1 MEMGLGLQRTIGQF
15 VHRLAMAR
23 LFNTVSFVFF
33 VVVLLLLS
41 EVSLAAAAADADG
54 DGDDDNPVVKKLCT
68 DTPFPELCDSMIT
81 RYDQSK
87 GANEEGLV
95 GMAALTSAKLLLNA
109 TATASP
115 AVQRDSHPGLSKA
128 DEICFETCFK
138 ELTNAAQT
146 LDKLCI
152 SKVQLPQIDNF
163 IKFNKESH
171 VEWNCERCR
180 QGEAK
185 NIADDVSKDN
195 EAGKAMA
202 VLEVLVNKVTK

>member
-1 MEMGLGLQRTIGQF
+1 
-15 VHRLAMAR
+15 MAR
-23 LFNTVSFVFF
+23 LFTTVSSSVF
-33 VVVLLLLS
+33 VVVVLLLLLLS
-41 EVSLAAAAADADG
+41 EVSHAATAAAADGD
-54 DGDDDNPVVKKLCT
+54 DGDDDNPVVKKLCA
-68 DTPFPELCDSMIT
+68 DTPFPELCASMIT
-81 RYDQSK
+81 RYDESK
-87 GANEEGLV
+87 GANEESLV

-146 LDKLCI
+146 LDKLCV

-185 NIADDVSKDN
+185 MIADDVSKDN

-202 VLEVLVNKVTK
+202 VLEALVNKILTK

>member
-1 MEMGLGLQRTIGQF
+1 
-15 VHRLAMAR
+15 MAR
-23 LFNTVSFVFF
+23 LFNTVSSFVFF

-87 GANEEGLV
+87 GANEEGLSKGANEEGLV
-95 GMAALTSAKLLLNA
+95 GMAALTPAKLLLNA

-202 VLEVLVNKVTK
+202 VLEVLVNKVLTK

>member
-1 MEMGLGLQRTIGQF
+1 MGLGLQRTIGQF

-23 LFNTVSFVFF
+23 LFTTVSSFVFV

-54 DGDDDNPVVKKLCT
+54 DDDNPVVKKLCT
-68 DTPFPELCDSMIT
+68 GTPFPELCDSMIT

-87 GANEEGLV
+87 GANEESLV

-146 LDKLCI
+146 LDKLCK

-185 NIADDVSKDN
+185 HIADDVSKDN

-202 VLEVLVNKVTK
+202 VLEVLVNKVLTK

>member
-1 MEMGLGLQRTIGQF
+1 
-15 VHRLAMAR
+15 MAR
-23 LFNTVSFVFF
+23 LFTTVSSSF
-33 VVVLLLLS
+33 VVVVLLLLLS
-41 EVSLAAAAADADG
+41 EVSHAATAAAATDG
-54 DGDDDNPVVKKLCT
+54 DDGDDDNPKVKALCAG
-68 DTPFPELCDSMIT
+68 TPFLELCASMIT
-81 RYDQSK
+81 RYPESK
-87 GANEEGLV
+87 GANEESLV

-115 AVQRDSHPGLSKA
+115 AVQRDSHPGLSRA

-146 LDKLCI
+146 LDKLCV

-171 VEWNCERCR
+171 VEWNCDRCR

-202 VLEVLVNKVTK
+202 VLEALVNKMLTK

>member
-1 MEMGLGLQRTIGQF
+1 
-15 VHRLAMAR
+15 MAR
-23 LFNTVSFVFF
+23 LFTTVSSSFFFFV

-41 EVSLAAAAADADG
+41 EVSLAAADADG
-54 DGDDDNPVVKKLCT
+54 DNPKVKTLCAG
-68 DTPFPELCDSMIT
+68 TPFPELCASMIT
-81 RYDQSK
+81 RDNENVS
-87 GANEEGLV
+87 ANDESLV

-115 AVQRDSHPGLSKA
+115 AVQRDSHPGMSKA

-146 LDKLCI
+146 LDKLCM

-202 VLEVLVNKVTK
+202 VLEALVNKVLTK